1 MYTVSMTPANNQW
14 LQIEGKKRSRQW
26 LIDNDKK
33 AQKLLEKSKGDNPLC
48 LCTKPALELYIA
60 KRGNRYYMAR
70 MPGEGR
76 LHASS
81 CPNHDSQDAHC
92 SGRGLIP
99 KDAIINEDGT
109 LNIKISTPV
118 KKIHETDGPQAM
130 GTRQNSQQVSR
141 ASITLL
147 ALLHVLWEGA
157 GFNRWTPHMRGR
169 RGYQQI
175 RKYLLEF
182 AEKTKVQ
189 GQLLKDILFIPPTFR
204 FNKKDD
210 HTIEHDGHLSTVVDN
225 ALERNTRLF
234 VIGRIKEF
242 IDGEYGIG
250 IRLKHSTG
258 DCIFWDNAQKS
269 EWLQNFFR
277 TKKSVLD
284 VPIER
289 YLFSI
294 MLIDVS
300 EQKNFN
306 VHEIGFMFTTKNYI
320 PVDSMYEALVCDA
333 LVEKNRRF
341 FKPLRYDHND
351 EVFPDFILLDTE
363 VQVPMEIYG
372 MKNMPDYNVRKQV
385 KIDYY
390 KKTKKEYW
398 QWDVTSQPKTYPPFP

>member
-1 MYTVSMTPANNQW
+1 M
-14 LQIEGKKRSRQW
+14 
-26 LIDNDKK
+26 
-33 AQKLLEKSKGDNPLC
+33 C
-48 LCTKPALELYIA
+48 LCIKSGLQLYIA

-70 MPGEGR
+70 MPGEGG

-81 CPNHDSQDAHC
+81 CPNHDSQDAYS

-99 KDAIINEDGT
+99 KDAIIDEDGT

-157 GFNRWTPHMRGR
+157 RFNRWTPGMRGHR
-169 RGYQQI
+169 RYQQI
-175 RKYLLEF
+175 RKYLLDF
-182 AEKTKVQ
+182 VGKTKVQ

-204 FNKKDD
+204 SSKRDNHAD
-210 HTIEHDGHLSTVVDN
+210 EHNIHLSTVVDN

-234 VIGRIKEF
+234 VIGEIKEF
-242 IDGEYGIG
+242 IDGKYGIG
-250 IRLKHSTG
+250 MRLKHSTG

-269 EWLQNFFR
+269 ERFRDFFH
-277 TKKSVLD
+277 KEKSVLGE
-284 VPIER
+284 PIDQ

-294 MLIDVS
+294 MLIDVTKK
-300 EQKNFN
+300 KNYN
-306 VHEIGFMFTTKNYI
+306 VHEIGFMITTKNYI
-320 PVDSMYEALVCDA
+320 PVDSMYETLVCDA
-333 LVEKNRRF
+333 LVEKSRRF

-351 EVFPDFILLDTE
+351 KVFPDFILLDTE

-372 MKNMPDYNVRKQV
+372 MENMPNYNVRKQV